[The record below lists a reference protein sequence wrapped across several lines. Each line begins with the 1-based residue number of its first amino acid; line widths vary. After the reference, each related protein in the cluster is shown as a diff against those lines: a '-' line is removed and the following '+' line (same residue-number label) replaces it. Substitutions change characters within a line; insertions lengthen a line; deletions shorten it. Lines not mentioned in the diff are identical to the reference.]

1 MILLSGCQ
9 HCQTD
14 WQWSDPP
21 LSMNIPVK
29 ISGVRNIVSS
39 PQIRALDINHRQYLW
54 WPVRL
59 SWPWKIVFEW
69 NIFIKQRIIWQFR
82 RCGLNHLNICYS
94 SFFRQITSRHWKIHK
109 KLCLAVELNATFG
122 IRYGHFSSVDGGGG
136 GGSGHDSLRDKAEIF
151 WQMMVAVRGG
161 EIMTW
166 LYCTSVHHQKDQ
178 SRKSIMLSTSTSV
191 ITTSAHK
198 HWLSLPIQW
207 ADERRMQM
215 LEMNREEDN
224 VSIQQVKTLSPLYR
238 RPV

>member
-1 MILLSGCQ
+1 M
-9 HCQTD
+9 
-14 WQWSDPP
+14 
-21 LSMNIPVK
+21 
-29 ISGVRNIVSS
+29 
-39 PQIRALDINHRQYLW
+39 
-54 WPVRL
+54 
-59 SWPWKIVFEW
+59 
-69 NIFIKQRIIWQFR
+69 
-82 RCGLNHLNICYS
+82 
-94 SFFRQITSRHWKIHK
+94 
-109 KLCLAVELNATFG
+109 ELNATLG

-178 SRKSIMLSTSTSV
+178 SHKSIMFSTPV

-215 LEMNREEDN
+215 LEMRRLRSERTMFPY
-224 VSIQQVKTLSPLYR
+224 SRLRRYLSLSPPCVMYGVRTCMDRCSLLDLKNIDVGGINLNTEAILVSGLLIVLLWRTDFILIWKEFVILYLIHVR
-238 RPV
+238 NLKLETGTEPTIPSSWRIYWFWWPRQGRPRYRYR